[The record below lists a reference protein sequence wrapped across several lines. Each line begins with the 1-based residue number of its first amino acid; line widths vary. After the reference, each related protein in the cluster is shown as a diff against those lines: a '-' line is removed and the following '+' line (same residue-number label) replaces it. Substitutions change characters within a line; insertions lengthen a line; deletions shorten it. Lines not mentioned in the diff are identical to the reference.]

1 MRSHDGRV
9 VSNFLVWLLFST
21 ESDPVNLGNPTE
33 WNIRELVTTLE
44 TLLGRALPATVHPL
58 PTDDPKVRQPDIII
72 RARTLLG
79 WEPTIDLATGLRET
93 LGYFQQHSR

>member
-1 MRSHDGRV
+1 V
-9 VSNFLVWLLFST
+9 
-21 ESDPVNLGNPTE
+21 
-33 WNIRELVTTLE
+33 
-44 TLLGRALPATVHPL
+44 TVHPL
-58 PTDDPKVRQPDIII
+58 PTDDPKVRQPDII

>member
-1 MRSHDGRV
+1 MRPHGGRV
-9 VSNFLVWLLFST
+9 VSNFLVQ
-21 ESDPVNLGNPTE
+21 
-33 WNIRELVTTLE
+33 
-44 TLLGRALPATVHPL
+44 ALPVTVHPL
-58 PTDDPKVRQPDIII
+58 PTDDPKVRQPDII

>member
-1 MRSHDGRV
+1 MRPHDGRV
-9 VSNFLVWLLFST
+9 VFNFLVWLLFST

-44 TLLGRALPATVHPL
+44 TPLGRALPMTVHPL
-58 PTDDPKVRQPDIII
+58 PTDDPKVRQPDVI